1 MQAHRLPMRAGRS
14 WLVSAFALYRKNPPL
29 MLSASMAYWL
39 VGLVLALLGPLV
51 LVLPIIQPTLMVLL
65 ANVYTAIWRGVQPK
79 QTDLLFNVVKRRP
92 ALIRLGL
99 FQFGASIAF
108 ALLSVLIEWLIDAPT
123 EMAQLT
129 VQDVL
134 LNLLPLIIIMIPVF
148 MAFCFAPVLTAWHD
162 MSPGKAMFFSFVA
175 TWRNLGAFFMHFL
188 NCVIVVMAAGFV
200 RVVFSSLLP
209 GMGEVV
215 GYLLQLVM
223 LLVFVPT
230 MMASIYIAY
239 REIFEMTPKTEGNDV
254 AQATSNEEDA

>member
-1 MQAHRLPMRAGRS
+1 MRAGRG
-14 WLVSAFALYRKNPPL
+14 WLFSAFALYRKNPPL

-51 LVLPIIQPTLMVLL
+51 LLLPIIQPTLMVVL
-65 ANVYTAIWRGVQPK
+65 ANVYTVVWRGIQP
-79 QTDLLFNVVKRRP
+79 QQADLLHSVVSRRP

-99 FQFGASIAF
+99 LQFAVSVTF
-108 ALLSVLIEWLIDAPT
+108 ALVSMLIEWLIDAPT
-123 EMAQLT
+123 NVADLT

-134 LNLLPLIIIMIPVF
+134 LNLLPLLVIMVPVF

-162 MSPGKAMFFSFVA
+162 MPPGKAMFFSFVA

-188 NCVIVVMAAGFV
+188 NCLIVVMAAGFV
-200 RVVFSSLLP
+200 RVAFSSVLP
-209 GMGEVV
+209 GMGDAV

-239 REIFEMTPKTEGNDV
+239 REIFETTPAPEAVIEG
-254 AQATSNEEDA
+254 EDA

>member
-1 MQAHRLPMRAGRS
+1 MQAHRLPMRAGRG
-14 WLVSAFALYRKNPPL
+14 WLFSAFALYRKNPPL

-51 LVLPIIQPTLMVLL
+51 LLLPIIQPTLMVVL
-65 ANVYTAIWRGVQPK
+65 ANVYTVVWRGIQP
-79 QTDLLFNVVKRRP
+79 QQSDLLHSVVSRRP

-99 FQFGASIAF
+99 LQFAVSVTF
-108 ALLSVLIEWLIDAPT
+108 ALVSMLIEWLIDAPT
-123 EMAQLT
+123 NMAELT

-134 LNLLPLIIIMIPVF
+134 LNLLPLLVIMVPVF

-162 MSPGKAMFFSFVA
+162 MPPGKAMFFSFVA

-188 NCVIVVMAAGFV
+188 NCLIVVMVAGFV
-200 RVVFSSLLP
+200 RVAFSSVLP
-209 GMGEVV
+209 GMGDAV

-239 REIFEMTPKTEGNDV
+239 REIFETTPAPEAVTAG
-254 AQATSNEEDA
+254 EDA

>member
-1 MQAHRLPMRAGRS
+1 MRAGRG
-14 WLVSAFALYRKNPPL
+14 WLFSAFALYRKNPPL

-51 LVLPIIQPTLMVLL
+51 LLLPIIQPTLMVVL
-65 ANVYTAIWRGVQPK
+65 ANVYTVVWRGIQP
-79 QTDLLFNVVKRRP
+79 QQADLLHSVVSRRP

-99 FQFGASIAF
+99 LQFAVSVTF
-108 ALLSVLIEWLIDAPT
+108 ALVSMLIEWLIDAPT
-123 EMAQLT
+123 NVADLT

-134 LNLLPLIIIMIPVF
+134 LNLLPLLVIMVPVF

-162 MSPGKAMFFSFVA
+162 MPPGKAMFFSFVA

-188 NCVIVVMAAGFV
+188 NCLIVVMAAGFV
-200 RVVFSSLLP
+200 RVAFSSVLP
-209 GMGEVV
+209 GMGDAV

-239 REIFEMTPKTEGNDV
+239 REIFETTPASEAVSAG
-254 AQATSNEEDA
+254 EDA

>member
-1 MQAHRLPMRAGRS
+1 MQAHRLPMRAGRG

-51 LVLPIIQPTLMVLL
+51 LLLPIIQPTLMVLL
-65 ANVYTAIWRGVQPK
+65 ANMYTVVWRGAQP
-79 QTDLLFNVVKRRP
+79 QQDDLLFAVVKRRP

-99 FQFGASIAF
+99 FQFAASVVF

-123 EMAQLT
+123 DMAQLT

-134 LNLLPLIIIMIPVF
+134 LNLLPLFFVMIPVF

-188 NCVIVVMAAGFV
+188 NCLIVVMAAGFV
-200 RVVFSSLLP
+200 RVVFTNLLP
-209 GMGEVV
+209 GMGDAV
-215 GYLLQLVM
+215 GYLLQLIM
-223 LLVFVPT
+223 LLIFVPT
-230 MMASIYIAY
+230 MMASIYVAY
-239 REIFEMTPKTEGNDV
+239 REIFEATPTLDENKQIEG
-254 AQATSNEEDA
+254 EDA